1 MLPVVSYLTLFDVK
15 ALKDLVRPLFDKGWH
30 KINCYSIG
38 QCSILLSPSS
48 ITGGMKSFLT
58 VDLGQLS
65 IVLSLIGL
73 HMEFIIT
80 YLTCFFHFEI
90 YNRHKKIIHVSFTS
104 TKSSFHT
111 NQFSTLLFIVCD
123 FVREFLGFSDGL
135 SLAVLLSL
143 VKNLRFVFGGW
154 KLFSIENPVS
164 SENLCA
170 VHATG

>member
-1 MLPVVSYLTLFDVK
+1 MSSTFLLQMFPVVSYLTLFDVK

-48 ITGGMKSFLT
+48 ITGRMKSFLT

-80 YLTCFFHFEI
+80 YLTCFFILKYTIVTKNHS
-90 YNRHKKIIHVSFTS
+90 RIIHKYKIQLSY
-104 TKSSFHT
+104 KPIFHIT
-111 NQFSTLLFIVCD
+111 VH
-123 FVREFLGFSDGL
+123 R
-135 SLAVLLSL
+135 
-143 VKNLRFVFGGW
+143 LRFCQRIFG
-154 KLFSIENPVS
+154 FQ
-164 SENLCA
+164 
-170 VHATG
+170 

>member
-1 MLPVVSYLTLFDVK
+1 MFPVVSYLTLFDVK

-80 YLTCFFHFEI
+80 YLTCFFI
-90 YNRHKKIIHVSFTS
+90 LKYTIVTKKSFTYHS
-104 TKSSFHT
+104 QVQNPAFIQTNFPHYCSS
-111 NQFSTLLFIVCD
+111 SAILLENFWVS
-123 FVREFLGFSDGL
+123 VTAYR
-135 SLAVLLSL
+135 SLYYYV
-143 VKNLRFVFGGW
+143 
-154 KLFSIENPVS
+154 
-164 SENLCA
+164 
-170 VHATG
+170 